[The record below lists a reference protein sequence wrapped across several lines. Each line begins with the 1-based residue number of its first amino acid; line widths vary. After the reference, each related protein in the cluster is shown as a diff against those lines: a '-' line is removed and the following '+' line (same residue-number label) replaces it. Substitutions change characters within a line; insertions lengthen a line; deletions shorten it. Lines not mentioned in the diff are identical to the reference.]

1 MQPAGRRPF
10 VDLLWFV
17 NVAARAAPLP
27 TTLWAIT
34 ALAMGGFVPIQLFL
48 TKRLVDELAVRV
60 SGRGEATPWL
70 WLALLV
76 AVLLLQELL
85 SAFLQWIQVLAREH
99 MGPKLQ
105 EQVMATTAGLDLATF
120 ENQAYYDQINRVLS
134 DTESRAPATI
144 ANVLQLLQTLPTLGG
159 YTVVL
164 ATLSPAL
171 FAIIL
176 AGMVPTLLDAVASGQ
191 RAWSLFSEQTRDRRL
206 AEFYAEMLTDRGYAK
221 EVRIYG
227 LAPYALGKWSSLF
240 WKNSNAQRRL
250 ALRLL
255 LRQRVTILVDAAASM
270 LGLWWVVT
278 AGLARAT
285 AGSYAVLF
293 QSVTGLSG
301 AALRLVYAVKNM
313 STQAGFAA
321 EFRSF
326 LRQPLLYDSM
336 PVSTTNVSIVSTPK
350 DSLPEVAR
358 FPGRGSDDAS
368 GWYGQRN
375 SHGRSF
381 PTPLTQEIRAE
392 DLWFTYPGADRP
404 AIAGVSFTIRAGETV
419 ALVGENGAGKTTLVK
434 LLLGLYRPDR
444 GRILFDGV
452 PADEI
457 DPRSRFAAMSAIFQD
472 FLRYALTLRE
482 NLAASN
488 LGALRDDARLQ
499 GAVSAAGLDDLL
511 ARLPQGLDTLLG
523 PEVGGVDLSGGEWQ
537 RVALARSLL
546 REAQVLILDEPTA
559 ALDPLAELA
568 LFERFAELA
577 RGRTTLLISHRL
589 GMARLANRILVLEGG
604 RLVEEGSHSDLVR
617 RGGRYAQL
625 FAAQARWYV

>member
-17 NVAARAAPLP
+17 GVAIRAAPLP
-27 TTLWAIT
+27 TTLWAAA

-70 WLALLV
+70 WLSLLV
-76 AVLLLQELL
+76 AILVLQELV
-85 SAFLQWIQVLAREH
+85 SAFSQLVQVLAREQI
-99 MGPKLQ
+99 GPKLQ

-144 ANVLQLLQTLPTLGG
+144 ANVVQLIRTLPALGG

-206 AEFYAEMLTDRGYAK
+206 AEFYAEMLTDRRYAK

-227 LAPYALGKWSSLF
+227 LAPYALGKWSTLF

-278 AGLARAT
+278 AGLAKAT

-301 AALRLVYAVKNM
+301 AALGLVYAVKNL

-336 PVSTTNVSIVSTPK
+336 PVSTSNVSIVSTPK

-472 FLRYALTLRE
+472 FLRYALTFRE

-577 RGRTTLLISHRL
+577 RGRATLLISHRL

>member
-1 MQPAGRRPF
+1 
-10 VDLLWFV
+10 
-17 NVAARAAPLP
+17 
-27 TTLWAIT
+27 
-34 ALAMGGFVPIQLFL
+34 
-48 TKRLVDELAVRV
+48 
-60 SGRGEATPWL
+60 
-70 WLALLV
+70 
-76 AVLLLQELL
+76 
-85 SAFLQWIQVLAREH
+85 
-99 MGPKLQ
+99 
-105 EQVMATTAGLDLATF
+105 MATAAGLDLATF
-120 ENQAYYDQINRVLS
+120 ENQAYYDQINRVFS
-134 DTESRAPATI
+134 DTESRAPDTI
-144 ANVLQLLQTLPTLGG
+144 ANVVQLIRTLPALGG
-159 YTVVL
+159 YTVAL

-171 FAIIL
+171 LVIIL
-176 AGMVPTLLDAVASGQ
+176 AGMVPTLIDAAASGQ
-191 RAWSLFSEQTRDRRL
+191 RAWNLFSEQTRDRRL
-206 AEFYAEMLTDRGYAK
+206 ADFYAEMLTDRRYAK

-227 LAPYALGKWSSLF
+227 LAPYAMDKWSTLF
-240 WKNSNAQRRL
+240 WKNSKAQRRL

-255 LRQRVTILVDAAASM
+255 LRQRVSVLVDAAVSM

-278 AGLARAT
+278 AGLAKAT

-301 AALRLVYAVKNM
+301 TAFELVYAVKTL

-326 LRQPLLYDSM
+326 LRQPLVYDSD
-336 PVSTTNVSIVSTPK
+336 SVSIAKVSIPK
-350 DSLPEVAR
+350 RFSPEVAEVASL
-358 FPGRGSDDAS
+358 PGRGDGDTKGDGDAKA
-368 GWYGQRN
+368 GRDAKVEQKQRKL
-375 SHGRSF
+375 RSF
-381 PTPLTQEIRAE
+381 PTPLTKEIRCE

-404 AIAGVSFTIRAGETV
+404 AIAGVSFSIRAGETV

-444 GRILFDGV
+444 GRILFDGL

-482 NLAASN
+482 NIAASSI
-488 LGALRDDARLQ
+488 GSLRDDIRLQ
-499 GAVSAAGLDDLL
+499 GAVAAAGLGDLL

-546 REAQVLILDEPTA
+546 RDAQVLILDEPTA

-568 LFERFAELA
+568 VFERFAELA
-577 RGRTTLLISHRL
+577 RSRTALLISHRL

-617 RGGRYAQL
+617 QGGRYAQL